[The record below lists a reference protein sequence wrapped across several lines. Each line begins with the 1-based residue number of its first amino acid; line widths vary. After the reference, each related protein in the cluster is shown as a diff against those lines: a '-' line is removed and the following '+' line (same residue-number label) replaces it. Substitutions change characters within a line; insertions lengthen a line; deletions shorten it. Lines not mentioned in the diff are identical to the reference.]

1 MIRKVHLTRSV
12 KLLLLSFSLFLTACP
27 PKEAAQSKS
36 ATTKQPRLVV
46 GIVVDQMRYD
56 YLQRFWP
63 NFGEGGFKRLVGEGT
78 SFSNCNYNY
87 VPTETAP
94 GHASI
99 FTGTTPSGHG
109 IVMNTWMDRA
119 TLDQGIVFPHSSVYD
134 SLHPYVGISPL
145 RTKSRGVSPKFLNA
159 TTIADQLK
167 AATNGKAITVG
178 VSLKDRSAILPV
190 GKTGD
195 AAYFFD
201 GVTGNMISS
210 NYYPGTKTTLPFWVD
225 SINAL
230 KIPIGFQSNP
240 VGWVPL
246 LAPEKYTASD
256 GPEDAQYE
264 GLYGPGGTAHFPHH
278 LAVDPL
284 ICCAEFMSTAW
295 GNEFLNL
302 FAKEAVKHH
311 NLGNDDV
318 TDFLSLSFSSTDM
331 VAHQF
336 GPQSRE
342 VEDTYLRLDR
352 DLADFLRFLD
362 ARIGKEN
369 VLVFLTADH
378 GGAANP
384 DYAVAHGERGGWL
397 DDKDMHKQIRKLV
410 GDVAGQDSLMTRVQ
424 GHNIYLNHLLAD
436 RRNVNIDSLMKVVAA
451 FVKGFP
457 GIEGVF
463 TASEI
468 QRLQPRNFGELYL
481 MNGYFPGRS
490 GDVLFLESYGYMHA
504 PYDPNETWR
513 HKKGTSHGTH
523 YEYDTHVPLVFWGN
537 GIPFGTSEAPVVIPD
552 IAATVCALLTIAP
565 TSKCTGKAIEG
576 LGRK

>member
-1 MIRKVHLTRSV
+1 MVLALS
-12 KLLLLSFSLFLTACP
+12 LCLLLSACP
-27 PKEAAQSKS
+27 RPGAVQTTSAQP
-36 ATTKQPRLVV
+36 KQPRLVV

-56 YLQRFWP
+56 FLQRFWA

-78 SFSNCNYNY
+78 SLSNCNYNY

-119 TLDQGIVFPHSSVYD
+119 TLDQGIVFPHSSVFD
-134 SLHPYVGISPL
+134 SLFPYVGMHPL
-145 RTKSRGVSPKFLNA
+145 RTRGRGVSPRLLEA
-159 TTIADQLK
+159 STIADQLK

-190 GKTGD
+190 GKSAD

-201 GVTGNMISS
+201 GVTGMMISS
-210 NYYPGTKTTLPFWVD
+210 SYYPNTKSALPFWVD

-230 KIPIGFQSNP
+230 QMPIRYMLEP
-240 VGWVPL
+240 EGWVTL

-256 GPEDAQYE
+256 GPEDVQFE
-264 GLYGPGGTAHFPHH
+264 GTYGPGGGANFPHH
-278 LAVDPL
+278 ILPDSI
-284 ICCAEFMSTAW
+284 ICCGEFMSTAW
-295 GNEFLNL
+295 GNQFLNL

-311 NLGNDDV
+311 HLGDDAV

-352 DLADFLRFLD
+352 DLADFLKFLD

-397 DDKDMHKQIRKLV
+397 DDKDLHRQIRKLV

-424 GHNIYLNHLLAD
+424 GHHIYLNHLLAD
-436 RRNVNIDSLMKVVAA
+436 RRNINMDSLTKIVAA
-451 FVKGFP
+451 FVKDFP
-457 GIEGVF
+457 GIEGVY
-463 TASEI
+463 TSSEMLH
-468 QRLQPRNFGELYL
+468 LQPQNAGELFL
-481 MNGYFPGRS
+481 KNGFYPGRS
-490 GDVLFLESYGYMHA
+490 GDLLYLEKYGFMHA
-504 PYDPNETWR
+504 PYDPRETWR
-513 HKKGTSHGTH
+513 YKKGTSHGTH
-523 YEYDTHVPLVFWGN
+523 YEYDTHVPLLFWGGN
-537 GIPFGTSEAPVVIPD
+537 VPAGTSDVSVVIPD
-552 IAATVCALLTIAP
+552 IAATVCRALGITP
-565 TSKCTGKAIEG
+565 TNKCTGKPIEG
-576 LGRK
+576 FLR

>member
-1 MIRKVHLTRSV
+1 MIWKKQFSIRF
-12 KLLLLSFSLFLTACP
+12 LLLLASISLFLTACP
-27 PKEAAQSKS
+27 PKEAAQSKTLKS
-36 ATTKQPRLVV
+36 QQPKLVV
-46 GIVVDQMRYD
+46 GIVVDQMRFD

-78 SFSNCNYNY
+78 SFLNCNYNY

-119 TLDQGIVFPHSSVYD
+119 TLDQGRIFPHSSVFD
-134 SLHPYVGISPL
+134 SLYPYVGIHPL
-145 RTKSRGVSPKFLNA
+145 RSKSRGISPRLLEA
-159 TTIADQLK
+159 STIADQLK
-167 AATNGKAITVG
+167 EATGGKAITVG
-178 VSLKDRSAILPV
+178 VSLKDRSAVLPV
-190 GKTGD
+190 GKSAD

-201 GVTGNMISS
+201 GVTGAMISS
-210 NYYPGTKTTLPFWVD
+210 SFYPGTKTTLPFWVD
-225 SINAL
+225 SLNAL
-230 KIPIGFQSNP
+230 RLPLKYMLDPI
-240 VGWVPL
+240 GWVPL
-246 LAPEKYTASD
+246 LAPERYTASD
-256 GPEDAQYE
+256 GPQDTQYE
-264 GLYGPGGTAHFPHH
+264 GTYGPGGRANFPHH
-278 LAVDPL
+278 IVPDSI
-284 ICCAEFMSTAW
+284 ICCGEFMSTAW
-295 GNEFLNL
+295 GNEFLNI

-311 NLGNDDV
+311 GLGNDAV

-352 DLADFLRFLD
+352 DLADFLSFLD

-397 DDKDMHKQIRKLV
+397 DDKDLHKQIRALV
-410 GDVAGQDSLMTRVQ
+410 GDVAGKDSLMTRVQ
-424 GHNIYLNHLLAD
+424 GHHIYLNHLLAD
-436 RRNVNIDSLMKVVAA
+436 RRNVNMDSLTKVVAA
-451 FVKGFP
+451 FVKGFK

-463 TASEI
+463 TAAEI
-468 QRLQPRNFGELYL
+468 VSLQPTNAGEQFLK
-481 MNGYFPGRS
+481 NGFFPGRS
-490 GDVLFLESYGYMHA
+490 GDVLYLESYGYMHA

-523 YEYDTHVPLVFWGN
+523 YEYDTHVPLIFWGN
-537 GIPFGTSEAPVVIPD
+537 AIVAGSSDAAVVIPD
-552 IAATVCALLTIAP
+552 IAATVCQRLGIAQ
-565 TSKCTGKAIEG
+565 TSKCSGKPIVFP
-576 LGRK
+576 K